1 MRRREFLALLAGLA
15 AAGPGRAQSPD
26 RTRRVGVIIGIAE
39 SDPEGRRRL
48 TAFREALKAL
58 GWAEGRNL
66 DITVRWAAGDAA
78 RAQAVARDLIQMGPE
93 VVLASSG
100 PAVAALQGE
109 SSRVPVVFVQ
119 LVDPVGRGLVDSL
132 ARPGRNLTGLT
143 NFEPTMG
150 GKWLQLLKELAPAT
164 KRVGFLY
171 NAETAARGAGSGVY
185 VQSFESFAAALTVQA
200 VMMPARNASEV
211 RQAIETF
218 AREPEGALLVPP
230 DISNTIHRG
239 AIIEGAAV
247 HRLPAIFP
255 YRYYVVDGGLMSYG
269 VDPAHV
275 YRGAAAYVDGI
286 LRGESAAEMPVQQPT
301 SFELLINLKT
311 AAALGFT
318 IPPTLLARADEVIE

>member
-1 MRRREFLALLAGLA
+1 
-15 AAGPGRAQSPD
+15 
-26 RTRRVGVIIGIAE
+26 VIIGIAE

-171 NAETAARGAGSGVY
+171 NAETAARGAGSGV
-185 VQSFESFAAALTVQA
+185 
-200 VMMPARNASEV
+200 
-211 RQAIETF
+211 
-218 AREPEGALLVPP
+218 
-230 DISNTIHRG
+230 
-239 AIIEGAAV
+239 
-247 HRLPAIFP
+247 
-255 YRYYVVDGGLMSYG
+255 
-269 VDPAHV
+269 
-275 YRGAAAYVDGI
+275 
-286 LRGESAAEMPVQQPT
+286 
-301 SFELLINLKT
+301 ELLINLKT
-311 AAALGFT
+311 AAALGLT

>member
-1 MRRREFLALLAGLA
+1 M
-15 AAGPGRAQSPD
+15 
-26 RTRRVGVIIGIAE
+26 IIGIAE

-150 GKWLQLLKELAPAT
+150 GKWLQLLKELAPDGHDT
-164 KRVGFLY
+164 P
-171 NAETAARGAGSGVY
+171 
-185 VQSFESFAAALTVQA
+185 ES
-200 VMMPARNASEV
+200 
-211 RQAIETF
+211 
-218 AREPEGALLVPP
+218 
-230 DISNTIHRG
+230 
-239 AIIEGAAV
+239 
-247 HRLPAIFP
+247 
-255 YRYYVVDGGLMSYG
+255 
-269 VDPAHV
+269 
-275 YRGAAAYVDGI
+275 
-286 LRGESAAEMPVQQPT
+286 
-301 SFELLINLKT
+301 
-311 AAALGFT
+311 
-318 IPPTLLARADEVIE
+318 